1 MEEKS
6 ISELTV
12 KQQLIVSIM
21 QIMRKNTRIQQRI
34 LLSALVFQSLPFH
47 VYSSYLRFIISI
59 SAETDNITH
68 GSATSQ

>member
-12 KQQLIVSIM
+12 KQQLIVLIM
-21 QIMRKNTRIQQRI
+21 QIMRKNTRIQQQI
-34 LLSALVFQSLPFH
+34 LLSALVFQSLPFN

-59 SAETDNITH
+59 SAETDKITH

>member
-21 QIMRKNTRIQQRI
+21 QKNTRIQQQI
-34 LLSALVFQSLPFH
+34 LLSALVFQSLPFN

-59 SAETDNITH
+59 SAETDKITH

>member
-34 LLSALVFQSLPFH
+34 LLSALVFQSLPFN
-47 VYSSYLRFIISI
+47 VYSGYLRFIISI
-59 SAETDNITH
+59 SAETDKITD